1 MTVETYEKNKKEI
14 HKFGSRF
21 VLTKDKDKEAEKKL
35 LSFGMT
41 PYNFLSLFKGEIEID
56 GK

>member
-1 MTVETYEKNKKEI
+1 MTGETYGKNKKKI
-14 HKFGSRF
+14 HKFGNRF
-21 VLTKDKDKEAEKKL
+21 VLTKGKDKEAEKKL

-41 PYNFLSLFKGEIEID
+41 PYNLLSLFKGEIEID